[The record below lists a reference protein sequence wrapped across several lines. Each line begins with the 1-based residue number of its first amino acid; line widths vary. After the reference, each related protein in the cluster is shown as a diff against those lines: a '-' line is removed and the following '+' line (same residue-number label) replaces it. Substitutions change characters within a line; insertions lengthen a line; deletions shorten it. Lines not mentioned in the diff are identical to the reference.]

1 MVYRVVSE
9 LRKLCFSPIQS
20 WLPWSDRRQDVFLAS
35 DSSCCRCVSGYIS
48 VALQG
53 DLLTVMIHRNRQEQG
68 EVKTL
73 KIKSLRSCG
82 GYNVFSF
89 WGMDPKEGTEKG
101 AQVTPPCCCPNMIS
115 MTCTRCG

>member
-82 GYNVFSF
+82 VTMSLASGE
-89 WGMDPKEGTEKG
+89 WILRKAQRKEHKSPLPVVALT
-101 AQVTPPCCCPNMIS
+101 
-115 MTCTRCG
+115 